1 MVLDWNVMFVRNINL
16 NKKLKFEKKIIK
28 RFLLKNSYNSLVNI
42 KKRCKKINYISK
54 FFLFV
59 PFTCFEINNFEIISK
74 QILIKSEKIRRV
86 EKIIL
91 LKSFALNLDKLNKF
105 NIVHGDINFKNIV
118 FTKKRIFLIDWEPVL
133 IKRINKNFFL
143 RSTFPYYSV
152 SDLKSKKITRKTDLI
167 GFLFLCERLFSG
179 KINTFNFSNLKN
191 DKWLEE
197 FTKIKNYI
205 FFKLTFIEIYDLVR
219 LKYKN

>member
-1 MVLDWNVMFVRNINL
+1 L
-16 NKKLKFEKKIIK
+16 KKEIIK
-28 RFLLKNSYNSLVNI
+28 KFSLKNSYNSLVHI
-42 KKRCKKINYISK
+42 KKRCNKINHISK
-54 FFLFV
+54 NFLFV
-59 PFTCFEINNFEIISK
+59 PFTLFEVNNYEIISK
-74 QILIKSEKIRRV
+74 QIFIISEKVRRI
-86 EKIIL
+86 EKLIL
-91 LKSFALNLDKLNKF
+91 LKNLALNLDKLDKL

-143 RSTFPYYSV
+143 KSTFPYYSF

-167 GFLFLCERLFSG
+167 GFLFLSERLFSG
-179 KINTFNFSNLKN
+179 KVNTFNFSKLKN

-197 FTKIKNYI
+197 YTKIKNYI

-219 LKYKN
+219 LKYV

>member
-1 MVLDWNVMFVRNINL
+1 M
-16 NKKLKFEKKIIK
+16 KKEIIK
-28 RFLLKNSYNSLVNI
+28 KFSLKNSYNSLVHI
-42 KKRCKKINYISK
+42 KKRCNKINHISK
-54 FFLFV
+54 NFLFV
-59 PFTCFEINNFEIISK
+59 PFTLFKVNNYEIISK
-74 QILIKSEKIRRV
+74 QIFIISEKVRRA
-86 EKIIL
+86 EKLIL
-91 LKSFALNLDKLNKF
+91 LKNLALNLDKLDKL

-143 RSTFPYYSV
+143 KSTFPYYSF

-167 GFLFLCERLFSG
+167 GFLFLSERLFSG
-179 KINTFNFSNLKN
+179 KVNAFNFSKLKN

-197 FTKIKNYI
+197 YTKIKNYI

-219 LKYKN
+219 LKYKT

>member
-1 MVLDWNVMFVRNINL
+1 M
-16 NKKLKFEKKIIK
+16 KKKIIK
-28 RFLLKNSYNSLVNI
+28 KFSLKNSYNSLVHI
-42 KKRCKKINYISK
+42 KKRCNKINHISK
-54 FFLFV
+54 NFLFV
-59 PFTCFEINNFEIISK
+59 PFTLFEVNNYEIISK
-74 QILIKSEKIRRV
+74 QIFIISEKVRRT
-86 EKIIL
+86 EKLIL
-91 LKSFALNLDKLNKF
+91 LKNLALNLDKLNKL

-143 RSTFPYYSV
+143 KSTFPYYSF

-167 GFLFLCERLFSG
+167 GFLFLSERLFSG
-179 KINTFNFSNLKN
+179 KVNTFNFSNLKN

-197 FTKIKNYI
+197 YTKIKNYI

-219 LKYKN
+219 LKYV

>member
-1 MVLDWNVMFVRNINL
+1 L
-16 NKKLKFEKKIIK
+16 KKEIIK
-28 RFLLKNSYNSLVNI
+28 KFSLKNSYNSLVHI
-42 KKRCKKINYISK
+42 KKRCNKINHISK
-54 FFLFV
+54 NFLFV
-59 PFTCFEINNFEIISK
+59 PFTLFKVNNYEIISK
-74 QILIKSEKIRRV
+74 QIFIISEKVRRA
-86 EKIIL
+86 EKLIL
-91 LKSFALNLDKLNKF
+91 LKNLALNLDKLDKL

-143 RSTFPYYSV
+143 KSTFPYYSF

-167 GFLFLCERLFSG
+167 GFLFLSERLFSG
-179 KINTFNFSNLKN
+179 KVNTFNFSNLKN

-197 FTKIKNYI
+197 YTKIKNYI

-219 LKYKN
+219 LKYKT

>member
-1 MVLDWNVMFVRNINL
+1 L
-16 NKKLKFEKKIIK
+16 KKEIIK
-28 RFLLKNSYNSLVNI
+28 KFSLKNSYNSLVHI
-42 KKRCKKINYISK
+42 KKRCNKINHISK
-54 FFLFV
+54 NFLFV
-59 PFTCFEINNFEIISK
+59 PFTLFEVNNYEIISK
-74 QILIKSEKIRRV
+74 QIFIISEKVRRA
-86 EKIIL
+86 EKLIL
-91 LKSFALNLDKLNKF
+91 LKNLALNLAKLEKL

-143 RSTFPYYSV
+143 KSTFPYYSF

-167 GFLFLCERLFSG
+167 GFLFLCESLFSG
-179 KINTFNFSNLKN
+179 KVYTFNFSNLKN

-197 FTKIKNYI
+197 YTKIKNYI

-219 LKYKN
+219 LKYKT

>member
-1 MVLDWNVMFVRNINL
+1 M
-16 NKKLKFEKKIIK
+16 KKEIIK
-28 RFLLKNSYNSLVNI
+28 KFSLKNSYNSLVHI
-42 KKRCKKINYISK
+42 KKRCNKINHISK
-54 FFLFV
+54 NFLFV
-59 PFTCFEINNFEIISK
+59 PFTLFKVNNYEIISK
-74 QILIKSEKIRRV
+74 QIFIISEKVRRI
-86 EKIIL
+86 EKLIL
-91 LKSFALNLDKLNKF
+91 LKNLALNLDKLDKL

-143 RSTFPYYSV
+143 KSTFPYYSF

>member
-1 MVLDWNVMFVRNINL
+1 M
-16 NKKLKFEKKIIK
+16 KKEIIK
-28 RFLLKNSYNSLVNI
+28 KFSLKNSYNSLVHI
-42 KKRCKKINYISK
+42 RKRCNKINHISK
-54 FFLFV
+54 NFLFV
-59 PFTCFEINNFEIISK
+59 PFTLFEVNNYEIISK
-74 QILIKSEKIRRV
+74 QIFIISEKVRRT
-86 EKIIL
+86 EKLIL
-91 LKSFALNLDKLNKF
+91 LKNLALNLDKLDKL

-143 RSTFPYYSV
+143 KSTFPYYSF

-167 GFLFLCERLFSG
+167 GFLFLCERLFLG
-179 KINTFNFSNLKN
+179 KVNIFNFSNLKN

-197 FTKIKNYI
+197 YTKIKNYT

>member
-1 MVLDWNVMFVRNINL
+1 M
-16 NKKLKFEKKIIK
+16 KKEIIK
-28 RFLLKNSYNSLVNI
+28 KFSLKNSYNSLVHI
-42 KKRCKKINYISK
+42 KKRCNKINHISK
-54 FFLFV
+54 NFLFV
-59 PFTCFEINNFEIISK
+59 PFTLFKVNNYEIISK
-74 QILIKSEKIRRV
+74 QIFIISEKVRRA
-86 EKIIL
+86 EKLIL
-91 LKSFALNLDKLNKF
+91 LKNLALNLDKLDKL

-143 RSTFPYYSV
+143 KSTFPYYSF

-167 GFLFLCERLFSG
+167 GFLFLSERLFSG
-179 KINTFNFSNLKN
+179 KVNTFNFSKLKN

-197 FTKIKNYI
+197 YTKIKNYI

-219 LKYKN
+219 LKYKT

>member
-1 MVLDWNVMFVRNINL
+1 M
-16 NKKLKFEKKIIK
+16 KKEIIK
-28 RFLLKNSYNSLVNI
+28 KFSLKNSYNSLVHI
-42 KKRCKKINYISK
+42 KKRCNKINHISK
-54 FFLFV
+54 NFLFV
-59 PFTCFEINNFEIISK
+59 PFTLFEVNNYEIISK
-74 QILIKSEKIRRV
+74 QIFIISEKVRRA
-86 EKIIL
+86 EKLIL
-91 LKSFALNLDKLNKF
+91 LKNLALNLDKLDKL

-143 RSTFPYYSV
+143 KSTFPYYSF

-167 GFLFLCERLFSG
+167 GFLFLSERLFSG
-179 KINTFNFSNLKN
+179 KVNTFNFSNLKN

-197 FTKIKNYI
+197 YTKIKNYI

-219 LKYKN
+219 LKYV

>member
-1 MVLDWNVMFVRNINL
+1 M
-16 NKKLKFEKKIIK
+16 KKEIIK
-28 RFLLKNSYNSLVNI
+28 KFSLKNSYNSLVHI
-42 KKRCKKINYISK
+42 KKRCNKINHISK
-54 FFLFV
+54 NFLFV
-59 PFTCFEINNFEIISK
+59 PFTLFEVNNYEIISK
-74 QILIKSEKIRRV
+74 QIFIISEKVRRA
-86 EKIIL
+86 EKLIL
-91 LKSFALNLDKLNKF
+91 LKKLALNLDKLDKL

-143 RSTFPYYSV
+143 KSTFPYYSF

-167 GFLFLCERLFSG
+167 GFLFLSERLFSG
-179 KINTFNFSNLKN
+179 KVNTFNFSNLKN

-197 FTKIKNYI
+197 YTKIKNYI

-219 LKYKN
+219 LKYV

>member
-1 MVLDWNVMFVRNINL
+1 M
-16 NKKLKFEKKIIK
+16 KKEIIK
-28 RFLLKNSYNSLVNI
+28 KFSLKNSYNSLVHI
-42 KKRCKKINYISK
+42 KKRCNKINHISK
-54 FFLFV
+54 NFLFV
-59 PFTCFEINNFEIISK
+59 PFTLFEVNNYEIISK
-74 QILIKSEKIRRV
+74 QIFIISEKVRRA
-86 EKIIL
+86 EKLIL
-91 LKSFALNLDKLNKF
+91 LKNLALNLDKLNKL

-143 RSTFPYYSV
+143 KSTFPYYSF

-167 GFLFLCERLFSG
+167 GFLFLSERLFSG
-179 KINTFNFSNLKN
+179 KVNTFNFSNLKN

-197 FTKIKNYI
+197 YTKIKNYI

>member
-1 MVLDWNVMFVRNINL
+1 M
-16 NKKLKFEKKIIK
+16 KKEIIK
-28 RFLLKNSYNSLVNI
+28 KFSLKNSYNSLVHI
-42 KKRCKKINYISK
+42 KKRCNKINHISK
-54 FFLFV
+54 NFLFV
-59 PFTCFEINNFEIISK
+59 PFTLFEVNNYEIISK
-74 QILIKSEKIRRV
+74 QIFIISEKVRRI
-86 EKIIL
+86 EKLIL
-91 LKSFALNLDKLNKF
+91 LKNLALNLDKLNKL

-143 RSTFPYYSV
+143 KSTFPYYSF

-167 GFLFLCERLFSG
+167 GFLFLSERLFSG
-179 KINTFNFSNLKN
+179 KVNTFNFSNLKN

-197 FTKIKNYI
+197 YTKIKNYI

-219 LKYKN
+219 LKYV

>member
-1 MVLDWNVMFVRNINL
+1 M
-16 NKKLKFEKKIIK
+16 KKEIIK
-28 RFLLKNSYNSLVNI
+28 KFSLKNSYNSLVHI
-42 KKRCKKINYISK
+42 KKRCNKINHISK
-54 FFLFV
+54 NFLFV
-59 PFTCFEINNFEIISK
+59 PFTLFEVNNYEIISK
-74 QILIKSEKIRRV
+74 QIFIISEKVRRA
-86 EKIIL
+86 EKLIL
-91 LKSFALNLDKLNKF
+91 LKNLALNLDKLNKI

-143 RSTFPYYSV
+143 KSTFPYYSF

-167 GFLFLCERLFSG
+167 GFLFLSERLFSG
-179 KINTFNFSNLKN
+179 KVNTFNFSKLKN

-197 FTKIKNYI
+197 YTKIKNYI

-219 LKYKN
+219 LKYKT

>member
-1 MVLDWNVMFVRNINL
+1 L
-16 NKKLKFEKKIIK
+16 KKEIIK
-28 RFLLKNSYNSLVNI
+28 KFSLKNSYNSLVHI
-42 KKRCKKINYISK
+42 KKRFNKINHISK
-54 FFLFV
+54 NFLFV
-59 PFTCFEINNFEIISK
+59 PFTLFKVNNYEIISK
-74 QILIKSEKIRRV
+74 QIFIISEKVRRA
-86 EKIIL
+86 EKLIL
-91 LKSFALNLDKLNKF
+91 LKNLALNLDKLDKL

-143 RSTFPYYSV
+143 KSTFPYYSF

-167 GFLFLCERLFSG
+167 GFLFLSERLFSG
-179 KINTFNFSNLKN
+179 KVNTFNFSNLKN

-197 FTKIKNYI
+197 YTKIKNYI

-219 LKYKN
+219 LKYA

>member
-1 MVLDWNVMFVRNINL
+1 M
-16 NKKLKFEKKIIK
+16 KKEIIK
-28 RFLLKNSYNSLVNI
+28 KFSLKNSYNSLVHI
-42 KKRCKKINYISK
+42 KKRCNKINHISK
-54 FFLFV
+54 NFLFV
-59 PFTCFEINNFEIISK
+59 PFTLFEVNNYEIISK
-74 QILIKSEKIRRV
+74 QIFIISEKVRRA
-86 EKIIL
+86 EKLIL
-91 LKSFALNLDKLNKF
+91 LKNLALNLDKLNKL

-143 RSTFPYYSV
+143 KSTFPYYSF

-167 GFLFLCERLFSG
+167 GFLFLSERLFSG
-179 KINTFNFSNLKN
+179 KVNTFNFSNLKN

-197 FTKIKNYI
+197 YTKIKNYI

-219 LKYKN
+219 LKYKT

>member
-1 MVLDWNVMFVRNINL
+1 M
-16 NKKLKFEKKIIK
+16 KKEIIK
-28 RFLLKNSYNSLVNI
+28 KFSLKNSYNSLVHI
-42 KKRCKKINYISK
+42 KKRCNKINHISK
-54 FFLFV
+54 NFLFV
-59 PFTCFEINNFEIISK
+59 PFTLFEVNNYEIISK
-74 QILIKSEKIRRV
+74 QIFIISEKVRRA
-86 EKIIL
+86 EKLIL
-91 LKSFALNLDKLNKF
+91 LKNLALNLDKLDKL

-143 RSTFPYYSV
+143 KSTFPYYSF

-219 LKYKN
+219 LKYKT

>member
-1 MVLDWNVMFVRNINL
+1 L
-16 NKKLKFEKKIIK
+16 KKEIIK
-28 RFLLKNSYNSLVNI
+28 KFSLKNSYNSLVHI
-42 KKRCKKINYISK
+42 KKRCNKINHISK
-54 FFLFV
+54 NFLFV
-59 PFTCFEINNFEIISK
+59 PFTLFEVNNYEIISK
-74 QILIKSEKIRRV
+74 QIFIISEKVRRI
-86 EKIIL
+86 EKLIL
-91 LKSFALNLDKLNKF
+91 LKNLALNLDKLDKL

-143 RSTFPYYSV
+143 KSTFPYYSF

-179 KINTFNFSNLKN
+179 KVNTFNFSNLKN

-197 FTKIKNYI
+197 YTKIKNYI

-219 LKYKN
+219 LKYKT

>member
-1 MVLDWNVMFVRNINL
+1 M
-16 NKKLKFEKKIIK
+16 KKEIIK
-28 RFLLKNSYNSLVNI
+28 KFSLKNSYNSLVHI
-42 KKRCKKINYISK
+42 KKRCNKINHISK
-54 FFLFV
+54 NFLFV
-59 PFTCFEINNFEIISK
+59 PFTLFEVNNYEIISK
-74 QILIKSEKIRRV
+74 QIFIISEKVRRT
-86 EKIIL
+86 EKLIL
-91 LKSFALNLDKLNKF
+91 LKNLALNLDKLNKL

-143 RSTFPYYSV
+143 KSTFPYYSF

-167 GFLFLCERLFSG
+167 GFLFLSERLFSG
-179 KINTFNFSNLKN
+179 KVNTFNFSNLKN

-197 FTKIKNYI
+197 YTKIKNYI

>member
-1 MVLDWNVMFVRNINL
+1 L
-16 NKKLKFEKKIIK
+16 KKEIIK
-28 RFLLKNSYNSLVNI
+28 KFSLKNSYNSLVHI
-42 KKRCKKINYISK
+42 KKRCNKINHISK
-54 FFLFV
+54 NFLFV
-59 PFTCFEINNFEIISK
+59 PFTLFEVNNYEIISK
-74 QILIKSEKIRRV
+74 QIFIISEKVRRI
-86 EKIIL
+86 EKLIL
-91 LKSFALNLDKLNKF
+91 LKNLALNLDKLDKL

-143 RSTFPYYSV
+143 KSTFPYYSF

-167 GFLFLCERLFSG
+167 GFLFLSERLFSG
-179 KINTFNFSNLKN
+179 KVNTFNFSNLKN

-197 FTKIKNYI
+197 YTKIKNYI

-219 LKYKN
+219 LKYV

>member
-1 MVLDWNVMFVRNINL
+1 M
-16 NKKLKFEKKIIK
+16 KKEIIK
-28 RFLLKNSYNSLVNI
+28 KFSLKNSYNSLVHI
-42 KKRCKKINYISK
+42 KKRCNKINHISK
-54 FFLFV
+54 NFLFV
-59 PFTCFEINNFEIISK
+59 PFTLFEVNNYEIISK
-74 QILIKSEKIRRV
+74 QIFIISEKVRRI
-86 EKIIL
+86 EKLIL
-91 LKSFALNLDKLNKF
+91 LKNLALNLDKLDKL

-143 RSTFPYYSV
+143 KSTFPYYSF

-167 GFLFLCERLFSG
+167 GFLFLSERLFSG
-179 KINTFNFSNLKN
+179 KVNTFNFSNLKN

-197 FTKIKNYI
+197 YTKIKNYI

-219 LKYKN
+219 LKYKT

>member
-1 MVLDWNVMFVRNINL
+1 M
-16 NKKLKFEKKIIK
+16 KKEIIK
-28 RFLLKNSYNSLVNI
+28 KFSLKNSYNSLVHI
-42 KKRCKKINYISK
+42 KKRCNKINHISK
-54 FFLFV
+54 NFLFV
-59 PFTCFEINNFEIISK
+59 PFTLFEVNNYEIISK
-74 QILIKSEKIRRV
+74 QIFIISEKVRRA
-86 EKIIL
+86 EKLIL
-91 LKSFALNLDKLNKF
+91 LKNLALNLDKLDKL

-143 RSTFPYYSV
+143 KSTFPYYSF

-179 KINTFNFSNLKN
+179 KVNTFNFSKLKN

-197 FTKIKNYI
+197 YTKIKNYI

-219 LKYKN
+219 LKYV

>member
-1 MVLDWNVMFVRNINL
+1 M
-16 NKKLKFEKKIIK
+16 KKEIIK
-28 RFLLKNSYNSLVNI
+28 KFSLKNSYNSLVHI
-42 KKRCKKINYISK
+42 KKRCNKINHISK
-54 FFLFV
+54 NFLFV
-59 PFTCFEINNFEIISK
+59 PFTLFEVNNYEIISK
-74 QILIKSEKIRRV
+74 QIFIISEKVRRA
-86 EKIIL
+86 EKLIL
-91 LKSFALNLDKLNKF
+91 LKNLALNLDKFDKL

-143 RSTFPYYSV
+143 KSTFPYYSF

-167 GFLFLCERLFSG
+167 GFLFLSERLFSG
-179 KINTFNFSNLKN
+179 KVNTFNFSNLKN

-197 FTKIKNYI
+197 YTKIKNYI

-219 LKYKN
+219 LKYV

>member
-1 MVLDWNVMFVRNINL
+1 L
-16 NKKLKFEKKIIK
+16 KKEIIK
-28 RFLLKNSYNSLVNI
+28 KFSLKNSYNSLVHI
-42 KKRCKKINYISK
+42 KKRCNKINHISK
-54 FFLFV
+54 NFLFV
-59 PFTCFEINNFEIISK
+59 PFTLFEVNNYEIISK
-74 QILIKSEKIRRV
+74 QIFIISEKVRRA
-86 EKIIL
+86 EKLIL
-91 LKSFALNLDKLNKF
+91 LKNLALNLDKLDKL

-143 RSTFPYYSV
+143 KSTFPYYSF

-167 GFLFLCERLFSG
+167 GFLFLSERLFSG
-179 KINTFNFSNLKN
+179 KVNTFNFSNLKN

-197 FTKIKNYI
+197 YTKIKNYI

-219 LKYKN
+219 LKYKT

>member
-1 MVLDWNVMFVRNINL
+1 M
-16 NKKLKFEKKIIK
+16 KKEIIK
-28 RFLLKNSYNSLVNI
+28 KFSLKNSYNSLVHI
-42 KKRCKKINYISK
+42 KKRCNKINHISK
-54 FFLFV
+54 NFLFV
-59 PFTCFEINNFEIISK
+59 PFTLFEVNNYEIISK
-74 QILIKSEKIRRV
+74 QIFIISEKVRRI
-86 EKIIL
+86 EKLIL
-91 LKSFALNLDKLNKF
+91 LKNLALNLDKLNKL

-143 RSTFPYYSV
+143 KSTFPYYSF

-167 GFLFLCERLFSG
+167 GFLFLSERLFSG
-179 KINTFNFSNLKN
+179 KVNTFNFSNLKN

-197 FTKIKNYI
+197 YTKIKNYI

-219 LKYKN
+219 LKYKT

>member
-1 MVLDWNVMFVRNINL
+1 L
-16 NKKLKFEKKIIK
+16 KKEIIK
-28 RFLLKNSYNSLVNI
+28 KFSLKNSYNSLVHI
-42 KKRCKKINYISK
+42 KKRCNKINHISK
-54 FFLFV
+54 NFLFV
-59 PFTCFEINNFEIISK
+59 PFTLFEVNNYEIISK
-74 QILIKSEKIRRV
+74 QIFIISEKVRRA
-86 EKIIL
+86 EKLIL
-91 LKSFALNLDKLNKF
+91 LKNLALNLDKLNKL

-143 RSTFPYYSV
+143 KSTFPYYSF

-167 GFLFLCERLFSG
+167 GFLFLSERLFSG
-179 KINTFNFSNLKN
+179 KVNTFNFSNLKN

-197 FTKIKNYI
+197 YTKIKNYI

-219 LKYKN
+219 LKYV

>member
-1 MVLDWNVMFVRNINL
+1 M
-16 NKKLKFEKKIIK
+16 KKEIIK
-28 RFLLKNSYNSLVNI
+28 KFSLKNSYNSLVHI
-42 KKRCKKINYISK
+42 KKRCNKINHISK
-54 FFLFV
+54 NFLFV
-59 PFTCFEINNFEIISK
+59 PFTLFEVNNYEIISK
-74 QILIKSEKIRRV
+74 QIFIISEKVRRA
-86 EKIIL
+86 EKLIL
-91 LKSFALNLDKLNKF
+91 LKNLALNLDKLDKL

-143 RSTFPYYSV
+143 KSTFPYYSF

-167 GFLFLCERLFSG
+167 GFLFLSERLFSG
-179 KINTFNFSNLKN
+179 KVNTFNFSKLKN

-197 FTKIKNYI
+197 YTKIKNYI

-219 LKYKN
+219 LKYKT

>member
-1 MVLDWNVMFVRNINL
+1 M
-16 NKKLKFEKKIIK
+16 KKEIIK
-28 RFLLKNSYNSLVNI
+28 KFSLKNSYNSLVHI
-42 KKRCKKINYISK
+42 KKRCNKINHISK
-54 FFLFV
+54 NFLFV
-59 PFTCFEINNFEIISK
+59 PFTLFEVNNYEIISK
-74 QILIKSEKIRRV
+74 QILIISEKVRRT
-86 EKIIL
+86 EKLIL
-91 LKSFALNLDKLNKF
+91 LKNLALNLDKLNKL

-133 IKRINKNFFL
+133 IKRINKIFFL

-179 KINTFNFSNLKN
+179 KVNTFNFSNLKN

-219 LKYKN
+219 LKYV

>member
-1 MVLDWNVMFVRNINL
+1 M
-16 NKKLKFEKKIIK
+16 KKEIIK
-28 RFLLKNSYNSLVNI
+28 KFSLKNSYNSLVHI
-42 KKRCKKINYISK
+42 KKRCNKINHISK
-54 FFLFV
+54 NFLFV
-59 PFTCFEINNFEIISK
+59 PFTLFEVNNYEIISK
-74 QILIKSEKIRRV
+74 QIFIISEKVRRA
-86 EKIIL
+86 EKLIL
-91 LKSFALNLDKLNKF
+91 LKNLALNLDKLNKL

-143 RSTFPYYSV
+143 KSTFPYYSF

-167 GFLFLCERLFSG
+167 GFLFLSERLFSG
-179 KINTFNFSNLKN
+179 KVNAFNFSKLKN

-197 FTKIKNYI
+197 YTKIKNYI

-219 LKYKN
+219 LKYV

>member
-1 MVLDWNVMFVRNINL
+1 M
-16 NKKLKFEKKIIK
+16 KKEIIK
-28 RFLLKNSYNSLVNI
+28 KFSLKNSYNSLVHI
-42 KKRCKKINYISK
+42 KKRCNKINHISK
-54 FFLFV
+54 NFLFV
-59 PFTCFEINNFEIISK
+59 PFTLFEVNNYEIISK
-74 QILIKSEKIRRV
+74 QILIISEKVRRT
-86 EKIIL
+86 EKLIL
-91 LKSFALNLDKLNKF
+91 LKNLALNLDKLNKL

-133 IKRINKNFFL
+133 IKRINKIFFL
-143 RSTFPYYSV
+143 KSTFPYYSF

-179 KINTFNFSNLKN
+179 KVNTFNFSNLKN

-197 FTKIKNYI
+197 YTKIKNYI

-219 LKYKN
+219 LKYV

>member
-1 MVLDWNVMFVRNINL
+1 M
-16 NKKLKFEKKIIK
+16 KKEIIK
-28 RFLLKNSYNSLVNI
+28 KFSLKNSYNSLVHI
-42 KKRCKKINYISK
+42 KKRCNKINHISK
-54 FFLFV
+54 NFLFV
-59 PFTCFEINNFEIISK
+59 PFTLFEVNNYEIISK
-74 QILIKSEKIRRV
+74 QIFIISEKVRRT
-86 EKIIL
+86 EKLIL
-91 LKSFALNLDKLNKF
+91 LKNLALNLDKLDKL

-143 RSTFPYYSV
+143 KSTFPYYSF

-197 FTKIKNYI
+197 YTKIKNYI

-219 LKYKN
+219 LKYKT

>member
-1 MVLDWNVMFVRNINL
+1 M
-16 NKKLKFEKKIIK
+16 KKEIIK
-28 RFLLKNSYNSLVNI
+28 KFSLKNSYNSLVHI
-42 KKRCKKINYISK
+42 KKRCNKINHISK
-54 FFLFV
+54 NFLFV
-59 PFTCFEINNFEIISK
+59 PFTLFEVNNYEIISK
-74 QILIKSEKIRRV
+74 QIFIISEKVRRT
-86 EKIIL
+86 EKLIL
-91 LKSFALNLDKLNKF
+91 LKNLALNLDKLNKL

-143 RSTFPYYSV
+143 KSTFPYYSF

-219 LKYKN
+219 LKYV